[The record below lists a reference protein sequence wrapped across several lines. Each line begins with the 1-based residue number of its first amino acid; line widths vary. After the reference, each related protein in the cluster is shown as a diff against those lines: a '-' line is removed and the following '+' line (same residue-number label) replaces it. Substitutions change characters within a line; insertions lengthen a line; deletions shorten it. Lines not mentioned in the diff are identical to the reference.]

1 MTFDPNLLLTRE
13 ELLTP
18 RTPTELSH
26 WVENKFRM
34 FAAHPHAKEWVL
46 LHRGLS
52 KQFHE
57 EVYPLSLLAKHL
69 YAERSDIKCLPNL
82 DNRDFDATIF
92 DYSISP
98 PSELKVEITYAVDGY
113 NEHLRMKYFA
123 ENGYV
128 NAIGKVSKSGT
139 IHTGHKISVEDENEN
154 ENEDEDF
161 EPYLLEQSFSLIRSA
176 VENKS
181 IKPQRY
187 GQGHI
192 LLVAFEHFGFLSEQD
207 RFALKAYVE
216 KHVLT
221 LSLNFAAL
229 YVVELVGKTFVGFE
243 LTQIVDH

>member
-1 MTFDPNLLLTRE
+1 MTFDPKLLLSRE

-18 RTPTELSH
+18 RTPTELSR
-26 WVENKFRM
+26 WVEDKFHL
-34 FAAHPHAKEWVL
+34 FAAHPEAKEWVL
-46 LHRGLS
+46 LHQGLS

-92 DYSISP
+92 DYSTSP
-98 PSELKVEITYAVDGY
+98 FYEFKVEITYAVEK
-113 NEHLRMKYFA
+113 NNHLRMKYFA

-128 NAIGKVSKSGT
+128 NAIGKVDKSGT
-139 IHTGHKISVEDENEN
+139 IHTGHKIHVEDEAIKHT
-154 ENEDEDF
+154 D
-161 EPYLLEQSFSLIRSA
+161 LLEQSFSRIRAA
-176 VENKS
+176 VEKKS
-181 IKPQRY
+181 IKSQY
-187 GQGHI
+187 GPGHV
-192 LLVAFEHFGFLSEQD
+192 LLVAFEYFGFLSEQD
-207 RFALKAYVE
+207 KAALKAYVE

-243 LTQIVDH
+243 LT

>member
-34 FAAHPHAKEWVL
+34 FADHPEAKKWVL
-46 LHRGLS
+46 LHQGLS

-98 PSELKVEITYAVDGY
+98 PSELKVEITYAVEK
-113 NEHLRMKYFA
+113 NNHLRMKYFA

-128 NAIGKVSKSGT
+128 NAIGKVDKSGT
-139 IHTGHKISVEDENEN
+139 IHTGHKIHVEDEAIEHT
-154 ENEDEDF
+154 D
-161 EPYLLEQSFSLIRSA
+161 LLEQSFSRIRSA
-176 VENKS
+176 VEKKS
-181 IKPQRY
+181 IKARY
-187 GQGHI
+187 GPGHI
-192 LLVAFEHFGFLSEQD
+192 LLVTFEYFGFLSEQD
-207 RFALKAYVE
+207 RSALKAYVE

-221 LSLNFAAL
+221 LPLNFTAL
-229 YVVELVGKTFVGFE
+229 YVVEIVGKTFVGFE
-243 LTQIVDH
+243 LT